1 MATATL
7 VNCVGEFQ
15 GVAGSAL
22 SSGQI
27 VKQGSVITV
36 VQGLK
41 AVESGQPVAYVD
53 RGRFIFPMLST
64 DTGSVGAVV
73 YWDDGNSRLTTT
85 STSNTKCGYL
95 TKAKTS
101 GQATAEIMLLPL
113 GL

>member
-7 VNCVGEFQ
+7 LGCVGEFQ

-36 VQGLK
+36 VQGLN
-41 AVESGQPVAYVD
+41 AIASGQAAAYVD
-53 RGRFIFPMLST
+53 RGRFTFPMLST

-95 TKAKTS
+95 VTAKTS
-101 GQATAEIMLLPL
+101 GQTTADIMLLPL